1 MLFYFIDK
9 LMGFHLRGQRT
20 FQDKNFGSYTDFP
33 KALKMPIFDDVN
45 EKSDDVIKKTQTSY
59 IIFCSSRVL
68 LSHCQV
74 W

>member
-9 LMGFHLRGQRT
+9 LMGFHLRGQPT

-45 EKSDDVIKKTQTSY
+45 EKSDDFIKKNPKLIY
-59 IIFCSSRVL
+59 NFL
-68 LSHCQV
+68 LPFRYTT
-74 W
+74 